1 MIYVIIVALYKKNIY
16 IPSNHSSH
24 KNGCVIL
31 MKEIDSLIEKAL
43 KYKESGL
50 TDHEIAEDLNVSKET
65 ATWLLNKGKEKK
77 PEGDLKVG
85 WRSIGVY
92 PSRIGFI
99 SDALCDIILEE
110 VENNDLTIDTVV
122 GIALNGIPFATY
134 IAEKLGLE
142 LALFRPHHEKIGAFS
157 SNYAS
162 VEGKQVILIDDVVG
176 SGETFTAAINAT
188 KKEKGTPV
196 LLLSILNK
204 RKQDQIKNVP
214 LRALIRARV
223 I

>member
-1 MIYVIIVALYKKNIY
+1 
-16 IPSNHSSH
+16 
-24 KNGCVIL
+24 
-31 MKEIDSLIEKAL
+31 MKEIEALIKKAL

-50 TDHEIAEDLNVSKET
+50 SEDEIADELNVSKET
-65 ATWLLNKGKEKK
+65 AEWLLSKRKENK
-77 PEGDLKVG
+77 PIGDVKIG

-99 SDALCDIILEE
+99 SDALSDIILEE
-110 VENNDLTIDTVV
+110 CENVDTVV

-134 IAEKLGLE
+134 IADKLGLE
-142 LALFRPHHEKIGAFS
+142 MAVFRPRYQKSGAFS

-162 VEGKQVILIDDVVG
+162 VKEKCVILVDDVVG
-176 SGETFTAAINAT
+176 TGITFKAAIKAT
-188 KKEKGTPV
+188 KAEKGKPV
-196 LLLSILNK
+196 LCLSVLNK
-204 RKQDQIKNVP
+204 RAQNSIENIP

>member
-1 MIYVIIVALYKKNIY
+1 
-16 IPSNHSSH
+16 
-24 KNGCVIL
+24 
-31 MKEIDSLIEKAL
+31 MKEIESLTTKAL

-50 TDHEIAEDLNVSKET
+50 TDYEIAEELNVSKET

-77 PEGDLKVG
+77 PAAGDVKIG

-99 SDALCDIILEE
+99 SDTLCDIILEE
-110 VENNDLTIDTVV
+110 CEQIDTIV
-122 GIALNGIPFATY
+122 GVAINGIPYATF
-134 IAEKLGLE
+134 IADKLGLE
-142 LALFRPHHEKIGAFS
+142 LAVFRPHHEKVGAFS

-162 VEGKQVILIDDVVG
+162 VNGKNVVIVDDVVG
-176 SGETFTAAINAT
+176 TGETFKGAIKAI

-196 LLLSILNK
+196 LCLSVLNK
-204 RKQDQIKNVP
+204 RAQNSISCVT

>member
-1 MIYVIIVALYKKNIY
+1 
-16 IPSNHSSH
+16 
-24 KNGCVIL
+24 
-31 MKEIDSLIEKAL
+31 MKEIESLTKKAL

-50 TDHEIAEDLNVSKET
+50 TDYEIAEELNVSKET
-65 ATWLLNKGKEKK
+65 AIWLLNKGKEKK
-77 PEGDLKVG
+77 PIGDVKIG

-110 VENNDLTIDTVV
+110 CEQIDTIV
-122 GIALNGIPFATY
+122 GIAINGIPFA
-134 IAEKLGLE
+134 AFVADKLGVE
-142 LALFRPHHEKIGAFS
+142 LTVFRPHHEKVGAFS

-162 VEGKQVILIDDVVG
+162 VNGKNVVIVDDVVG
-176 SGETFTAAINAT
+176 TGETFRGAIKAI
-188 KKEKGTPV
+188 KENKGKP
-196 LLLSILNK
+196 ILCIAIINK
-204 RKQDQIKNVP
+204 RTQNSISNVP